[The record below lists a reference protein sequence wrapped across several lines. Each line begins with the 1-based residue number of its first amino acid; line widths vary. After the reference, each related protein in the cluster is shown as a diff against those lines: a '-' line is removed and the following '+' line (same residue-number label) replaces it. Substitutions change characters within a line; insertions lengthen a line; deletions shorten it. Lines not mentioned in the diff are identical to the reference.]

1 MGKSVSNVFC
11 YEEHLVYR
19 QWLVIFV
26 QPFMQA
32 SSLYVLLH
40 YIELLRGYTTPKQ
53 LDNVW
58 VMKLGQYVHLLL
70 KCLEKLI
77 IVSMCNIQHF
87 NSYQLSLPQAFVYH
101 AKRASPYDFLE
112 IYVTCFYFQV
122 QILL

>member
-1 MGKSVSNVFC
+1 
-11 YEEHLVYR
+11 
-19 QWLVIFV
+19 
-26 QPFMQA
+26 MQA

-101 AKRASPYDFLE
+101 AKCASPDDFLE